1 MFVTYVLDCYDPQL
15 YTLGWF
21 FFYDLN
27 KFYITYQKK
36 KKKFQIDLIRRIS
49 GSTEFHFCGF

>member
-1 MFVTYVLDCYDPQL
+1 MYLIVMIPNCIHLADS
-15 YTLGWF
+15 

-27 KFYITYQKK
+27 KFYITYKK

-49 GSTEFHFCGF
+49 GSTEFHFCGV

>member
-21 FFYDLN
+21 FFMTWINFTLL
-27 KFYITYQKK
+27 IKK

-49 GSTEFHFCGF
+49 GSTEFHFCGV